1 MSWKNIITKKKRDRR
16 GRSASIAG
24 NDGNPIKL
32 VGASENE
39 LNIESGKRQF
49 YRPIAP
55 DSNESYA
62 YEENM
67 DEFDDSRESKEI
79 ATIRNKLKADA
90 EKQVKED
97 SAKILAAELKRVTDL
112 ISGTSARKLIKLSAK
127 GEVTLDML

>member
-32 VGASENE
+32 VGASDDEINQHRNRKHIKGNATFE
-39 LNIESGKRQF
+39 ADI
-49 YRPIAP
+49 
-55 DSNESYA
+55 
-62 YEENM
+62 

-79 ATIRNKLKADA
+79 ATIRNKLNADA
-90 EKQVKED
+90 VKQVKED